1 MAFSLR
7 RKKKSAFQ
15 RAADGSMSLMDHIR
29 DLRNRLLKASL
40 AVLVGLMVCFAF
52 AEQIQGLINAPY
64 CDFYA
69 DIWVD
74 EGNDLADFHCEF
86 NTVGPLDN
94 FLLYLKIALF
104 AGVLVSSP
112 VWLFQLWA
120 FIAPGLHKHERK
132 YTYAFVAVAAPLF
145 VAGATLGFF
154 VISKSLQFFLQ
165 LSDDYSLT
173 VDLTGYFDFVTNVML
188 LFGAGFQFPLV
199 VVLLN
204 VIGIASAKRLLSWWR
219 VATFLVFLFCA
230 IVTPTPDPFGM
241 TFLALPMVGLYFA
254 AVGFAFLNDKRRARK
269 DADWDNLDPDEASEI
284 DVTPSPIPEPAAVE
298 EPDTSEPDNGRQLRR
313 YDDDAT

>member
-1 MAFSLR
+1 MAFTLR
-7 RKKKSAFQ
+7 RKKKSSFQ
-15 RAADGSMSLMDHIR
+15 RAADGSMTLMDHLR
-29 DLRNRLLKASL
+29 DLRNRLLKASI
-40 AVLVGLMVCFAF
+40 AVLLGLIACFAF
-52 AEQIQGLINAPY
+52 AEQIQDIINAPY

-69 DIWVD
+69 ARW
-74 EGNDLADFHCEF
+74 EGEGEYQCDF
-86 NTVGPLDN
+86 NVVGPLDN

-112 VWLFQLWA
+112 VWLYQLWA
-120 FIAPGLHKHERK
+120 FIAPGLHKHERR

-145 VAGATLGFF
+145 MAGATLGFF
-154 VISKSLQFFLQ
+154 VISKSLEFFLQ
-165 LSDDYSLT
+165 LSDNYSLT

-188 LFGAGFQFPLV
+188 LFGAGFQFPLIV
-199 VVLLN
+199 ILLN
-204 VIGIASAKRLLSWWR
+204 VIGLASAKRLLSWWR

-254 AVGFAFLNDKRRARK
+254 AVGFAFVNDKRRAK
-269 DADWDNLDPDEASEI
+269 KNNELDDIDPDQASVI
-284 DVTPSPIPEPAAVE
+284 DETPVDVGAPAPIE
-298 EPDTSEPDNGRQLRR
+298 EPSTDPVDDPGRNRR

>member
-1 MAFSLR
+1 MAFLKR
-7 RKKKSAFQ
+7 RKKKTTFQ
-15 RAADGSMSLMDHIR
+15 RASDGSMTLMDHLR

-40 AVLVGLMVCFAF
+40 AVLFGLMACFAF
-52 AEQIQGLINAPY
+52 AEQIQNFINAPY

-69 DIWVD
+69 SRWDG
-74 EGNDLADFHCEF
+74 EGEFQCDF
-86 NTVGPLDN
+86 NVVGPLDN

-104 AGVLVSSP
+104 AGVMVSSP
-112 VWLFQLWA
+112 VWLYQLWA

-132 YTYAFVAVAAPLF
+132 YTYWFVAVAAPLF
-145 VAGATLGFF
+145 IAGATLGFF
-154 VISKSLQFFLQ
+154 VISKSLEFFLQ
-165 LSDDYSLT
+165 LSDNYNLT

-254 AVGFAFLNDKRRARK
+254 AVGFAFVNDKRRARK
-269 DADWDNLDPDEASEI
+269 NAELDDLDPDQASVIDETPSEI
-284 DVTPSPIPEPAAVE
+284 LEPEPGTEPTAI
-298 EPDTSEPDNGRQLRR
+298 EPDSGNRR
-313 YDDDAT
+313 EIRRFDDDAT